1 MRTSALVWTIGGGLT
16 MYGMAMAIA
25 TEMADFPGG
34 SQALAVSVGASAEAM
49 RILRWPAERLD
60 TLGGYVTYHNVIFFN
75 LFLVIYGAVQGAK
88 AVRGAEDRRT
98 LEEVLATGVSRV
110 RVVRDRTIAV
120 AAALA
125 GVCLGLA
132 LGVAAGLA
140 GGGEGD
146 LPGALITLGASW
158 LATLVGYGIGLLAG
172 QLTTGARAAA
182 GASAVVVTA
191 LYVITNMGDELG
203 PFAFLQYLSP
213 FTYANY
219 SRALVPGYGFDL
231 LASLALLLGAG
242 ALIGLATWAFV
253 RRDYAAPL
261 WARRTVRT
269 VPPAGGGRI
278 PTVMLGRVWT
288 ANLRRGAVGLVTWAL
303 GGAFI
308 TVLMA
313 VLEPAVMDVW
323 ASLDFFTALAGTG
336 PGVSAEA
343 AYWSFTGALVSPVI
357 AAYVVVQASG
367 WVGDLAHGRVEMLL
381 SGPVSWTRLVI
392 GRLAA
397 LAAGVVVITVGSLG
411 ALVVGATAVGSE
423 VDGAGLARL
432 AVTCVLFGAA
442 IGAVGAILVAWL
454 RRGVAVTV
462 LAVVVGASYLLA
474 YFVPLFDWPDWLNR
488 LSVFWAFA
496 QPYLEWPTTAR
507 LALLLILAV
516 PGAALAAVIAERTPK
531 VA

>member
-146 LPGALITLGASW
+146 LPGSLITLGASW

-261 WARRTVRT
+261 WARRAART

-288 ANLRRGAVGLVTWAL
+288 ANLRRGAVGLLTWAL
-303 GGAFI
+303 GAAFI

-462 LAVVVGASYLLA
+462 LAVVVGVSYLLA